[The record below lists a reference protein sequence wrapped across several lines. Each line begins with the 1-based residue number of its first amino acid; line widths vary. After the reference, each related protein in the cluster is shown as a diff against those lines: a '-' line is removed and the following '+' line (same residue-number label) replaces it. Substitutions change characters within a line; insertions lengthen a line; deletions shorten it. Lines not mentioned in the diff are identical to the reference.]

1 MLKSHLDYILFQIL
15 EKEPDLSD
23 IILTP
28 YVPIKAAVYGEVK
41 SLNIEDIDILTP
53 FQIEA
58 MAISMIGPNKHLYKD
73 LALQGACD
81 FAYALPNKERFRV
94 NVFYQKGSLAVVM
107 RKLLPRIPTIEELK
121 LPDVFKRMARER
133 FGLILVTGG
142 TGTGKST
149 SLAAV
154 INEINENFARHII
167 TLEDPIEF
175 FHSHKKSVINQRELG
190 TDFTSFAS
198 GLRSALRQAPH
209 IILVGEIRDKE
220 TVTTALEAAETGHL
234 VLGTLHTSDAGQ
246 TIHRITGLFDLEEER
261 LVRSRLSESLKYVV
275 SQRIMPKVGGGRI
288 VAFEVMVKNLRI
300 RDLIVNGEREDRTF
314 YDIISQSEAY
324 GMFTFDQCLASY
336 YEQGIITEE
345 VAMQFCSDR
354 SRLKMLLDKVK
365 AKRGEKL
372 SDIEGLELDLSYD
385 EENKM
390 GRL

>member
-1 MLKSHLDYILFQIL
+1 MLKAYLDYLLLKVVEQ
-15 EKEPDLSD
+15 EPDLSD

-28 YVPIKAAVYGEVK
+28 FVPIKAAVFGEVK
-41 SLNIEDIDILTP
+41 DVNIAEVDKLTP

-58 MAISMIGPNKHLYKD
+58 MAMAMIGSSYHHYPV
-73 LALQGACD
+73 LQTTGACD
-81 FAYALPNKERFRV
+81 FSYVLPNRIRFRV

-107 RKLLPRIPTIEELK
+107 RKLAPGIPTIEELK
-121 LPDVFKRMARER
+121 LPKVFYDLARER

-154 INEINENFARHII
+154 INEINRNYARHII

-175 FHSHKKSVINQRELG
+175 FHPHLKSVINQRELG
-190 TDFTSFAS
+190 QDFKSFAE

-246 TIHRITGLFDLEEER
+246 TIHRITGLFSLEEENLIRGR
-261 LVRSRLSESLKYVV
+261 LAESLKYVV

-288 VAFEVMVKNLRI
+288 VAFEVMRKNLRI
-300 RDLIVNGEREDRTF
+300 RELILHGEREDRTF
-314 YDIISQSEAY
+314 YDIIAESEAY

-336 YEQGIITEE
+336 YEQNLITEE

-354 SRLKMLLDKVK
+354 SRLKMMLDKIK

-372 SDIEGLELDLSYD
+372 SDIDGLELDLDYEKRAD
-385 EENKM
+385 F
-390 GRL
+390 

>member
-1 MLKSHLDYILFQIL
+1 MLKAYLDYLLLKVVEQ
-15 EKEPDLSD
+15 EPDLSD

-28 YVPIKAAVYGEVK
+28 FVPIKAAVFGEVK
-41 SLNIEDIDILTP
+41 DVNIAEVDKLTP

-58 MAISMIGPNKHLYKD
+58 MAMAMIGSSYHHYPV
-73 LALQGACD
+73 LQTTGACD
-81 FAYALPNKERFRV
+81 FSYVLPNRIRFRV

-107 RKLLPRIPTIEELK
+107 RKLAPGVPTIEELK
-121 LPDVFKRMARER
+121 LPKVFYDLARER

-154 INEINENFARHII
+154 INEINRNYARHII

-175 FHSHKKSVINQRELG
+175 FHPHLKSVINQRELG
-190 TDFTSFAS
+190 QDFKSFAE

-246 TIHRITGLFDLEEER
+246 TIHRITGLFSLEEENLIRGR
-261 LVRSRLSESLKYVV
+261 LAESLKYVI

-288 VAFEVMVKNLRI
+288 VAFEVMRKNLRI
-300 RDLIVNGEREDRTF
+300 RELILHGEREDRTF
-314 YDIISQSEAY
+314 YDIIAESEAY

-336 YEQGIITEE
+336 YEQNLITEE

-354 SRLKMLLDKVK
+354 SRLKMMLDKIK

-372 SDIEGLELDLSYD
+372 SDIDGLELDLDY
-385 EENKM
+385 EKRA
-390 GRL
+390 GF

>member
-1 MLKSHLDYILFQIL
+1 MLKAYLDYLLLKVVEQ
-15 EKEPDLSD
+15 EPDLSD

-28 YVPIKAAVYGEVK
+28 FVPIKAAVFGEVK
-41 SLNIEDIDILTP
+41 DVNIAEVDKLTP

-58 MAISMIGPNKHLYKD
+58 MAMAMIGSSYHHYPV
-73 LALQGACD
+73 LQTTGACD
-81 FAYALPNKERFRV
+81 FSYVLPNRIRFRV

-107 RKLLPRIPTIEELK
+107 RKLAPGIPTIEELK
-121 LPDVFKRMARER
+121 LPKVFYDLARER

-154 INEINENFARHII
+154 INEINRNYARHII

-175 FHSHKKSVINQRELG
+175 FHPHLKSVINQRELG
-190 TDFTSFAS
+190 QDFKSFAE

-246 TIHRITGLFDLEEER
+246 TIHRITGLFSLEEENLIRGR
-261 LVRSRLSESLKYVV
+261 LAESLKYVV

-288 VAFEVMVKNLRI
+288 VAFEVMRKNLRI
-300 RDLIVNGEREDRTF
+300 RELILHGEREDRTF
-314 YDIISQSEAY
+314 YDIIAESEAC

-336 YEQGIITEE
+336 YEQNLITEE

-354 SRLKMLLDKVK
+354 SRLKMMLDKIK

-372 SDIEGLELDLSYD
+372 SDIDGLELDLDYEKRAD
-385 EENKM
+385 F
-390 GRL
+390 

>member
-1 MLKSHLDYILFQIL
+1 MLKAYLDYLLLKVVEQ
-15 EKEPDLSD
+15 EPDLSD

-28 YVPIKAAVYGEVK
+28 FVPIKLLSLEKYKNVNIAEVDK
-41 SLNIEDIDILTP
+41 LTP

-58 MAISMIGPNKHLYKD
+58 MAMAMIGSSYHHYPV
-73 LALQGACD
+73 LQTTGACD
-81 FAYALPNKERFRV
+81 FSYVLPNRIRFRV

-107 RKLLPRIPTIEELK
+107 RKLAPGIPTIEELK
-121 LPDVFKRMARER
+121 LPKVFYDLARER

-154 INEINENFARHII
+154 INEINRNYARHII

-175 FHSHKKSVINQRELG
+175 FHPHLKSVINQRELG
-190 TDFTSFAS
+190 QDFKSFAE

-246 TIHRITGLFDLEEER
+246 TIHRITGLFSLEEENLIRGR
-261 LVRSRLSESLKYVV
+261 LAESLKYVI
-275 SQRIMPKVGGGRI
+275 SQRIMPKVGRGRI
-288 VAFEVMVKNLRI
+288 VAFEVMRKNLRI
-300 RDLIVNGEREDRTF
+300 RELILHGEREDRTF
-314 YDIISQSEAY
+314 YDIIAESEAY

-336 YEQGIITEE
+336 YEQNLITEE

-354 SRLKMLLDKVK
+354 SRLKMMLDKIK

-372 SDIEGLELDLSYD
+372 SDIDGLELDLDYEKRAD
-385 EENKM
+385 F
-390 GRL
+390 

>member
-1 MLKSHLDYILFQIL
+1 MLKAYLDYILMNVV
-15 EKEPDLSD
+15 EKEPELSD
-23 IILTP
+23 IILTSF
-28 YVPIKAAVYGEVK
+28 VPIKATVYGEVK
-41 SLNIEDIDILTP
+41 DVELSEIKSLTP

-58 MAISMIGPNKHLYKD
+58 MSMAMIGPSVHLYGD
-73 LALQGACD
+73 LQKTGSCD
-81 FAYALPNKERFRV
+81 FSYVLPNRVRFRV

-107 RKLLPRIPTIEELK
+107 RKLSPGVPSIEELG
-121 LPDVFKRMARER
+121 LPKVFYDLARER

-154 INEINENFARHII
+154 INEINNNVHRHII

-175 FHSHKKSVINQRELG
+175 FHPHKKSVINQRELG
-190 TDFTSFAS
+190 IDFKTFSE
-198 GLRSALRQAPH
+198 GLRAALRQAPH

-246 TIHRITGLFDLEEER
+246 AIHRITGLFSLEEENLIRGR
-261 LVRSRLSESLKYVV
+261 LAESLKFVIC
-275 SQRIMPKVGGGRI
+275 QRIMPKVGGGRI
-288 VAFEVMVKNLRI
+288 VAFEVMRKNLRI
-300 RDLIVNGEREDRTF
+300 RELILHGEKEDKTF
-314 YDIISQSEAY
+314 YDVIAGSEAY

-336 YEQGIITEE
+336 YEQGLITEE

-354 SRLKMLLDKVK
+354 SRLKMMLDRIK

-372 SDIEGLELDLSYD
+372 SDIEGLELDLDYGK
-385 EENKM
+385 EEF
-390 GRL
+390 

>member
-1 MLKSHLDYILFQIL
+1 MLKAYLDYLLLKVVEQ
-15 EKEPDLSD
+15 EPDLSD

-28 YVPIKAAVYGEVK
+28 FVPIKAAVFGEVK
-41 SLNIEDIDILTP
+41 DVNIAEVDKLTP

-58 MAISMIGPNKHLYKD
+58 MAMAMIGSSYHHYPV
-73 LALQGACD
+73 LQTTGACD
-81 FAYALPNKERFRV
+81 FSYVLPNRIRFRV

-107 RKLLPRIPTIEELK
+107 RKLAPGIPTIEELK
-121 LPDVFKRMARER
+121 LPKVFYDLARER

-154 INEINENFARHII
+154 INEINRNYARHII

-175 FHSHKKSVINQRELG
+175 FHPHLKSVINQRELG
-190 TDFTSFAS
+190 QDFKSFAE

-246 TIHRITGLFDLEEER
+246 TIHRITGLFSLEEENLIRGR
-261 LVRSRLSESLKYVV
+261 LAESLKYVI
-275 SQRIMPKVGGGRI
+275 SQRIMPKVGRGRI
-288 VAFEVMVKNLRI
+288 VAFEVMRKNLRI
-300 RDLIVNGEREDRTF
+300 RELILHGEREDRTF
-314 YDIISQSEAY
+314 YDIIAESEAY

-336 YEQGIITEE
+336 YEQNLITEE

-354 SRLKMLLDKVK
+354 SRLKMMLDKIK

-372 SDIEGLELDLSYD
+372 SDIDGLELDLDYEKRAD
-385 EENKM
+385 F
-390 GRL
+390 

>member
-1 MLKSHLDYILFQIL
+1 MLKAYLDYLLLKVVEQ
-15 EKEPDLSD
+15 EPDLSD

-28 YVPIKAAVYGEVK
+28 FVPIKAAVFGEVK
-41 SLNIEDIDILTP
+41 DVNIAEVDKLTP

-58 MAISMIGPNKHLYKD
+58 MAMAMIGSSYHHYPV
-73 LALQGACD
+73 LQTTGACD
-81 FAYALPNKERFRV
+81 FSYVLPNRIRFRV

-107 RKLLPRIPTIEELK
+107 RKLAPGIPTIEELK
-121 LPDVFKRMARER
+121 LPKVFYDLARER

-154 INEINENFARHII
+154 INEINRNYARHII

-175 FHSHKKSVINQRELG
+175 FHPHLKSVINQRELG
-190 TDFTSFAS
+190 QDFKSFAE

-246 TIHRITGLFDLEEER
+246 TIHRITGLFSLEEENLIRGR
-261 LVRSRLSESLKYVV
+261 LAESLKYVI

-288 VAFEVMVKNLRI
+288 VAFEVMRKNLRI
-300 RDLIVNGEREDRTF
+300 RELILHGEREDRTF
-314 YDIISQSEAY
+314 YDIIAESEAY

-336 YEQGIITEE
+336 YEQNLITEE

-354 SRLKMLLDKVK
+354 SRLKMMLDKIK

-372 SDIEGLELDLSYD
+372 SDIDGLELDLDY
-385 EENKM
+385 EKRA
-390 GRL
+390 GF

>member
-1 MLKSHLDYILFQIL
+1 MLKAYLDYLLLKVVEQ
-15 EKEPDLSD
+15 EPDLSD

-28 YVPIKAAVYGEVK
+28 FVPIKAAVFGEVK
-41 SLNIEDIDILTP
+41 DVNIAEVDKLTP

-58 MAISMIGPNKHLYKD
+58 MAMAMIGSSYHHYPV
-73 LALQGACD
+73 LQTTGACD
-81 FAYALPNKERFRV
+81 FSYVLPNRIRFRV

-107 RKLLPRIPTIEELK
+107 RKLAPGIPTIEELK
-121 LPDVFKRMARER
+121 LPKVFYDLARER

-154 INEINENFARHII
+154 INEINRNYARHII

-175 FHSHKKSVINQRELG
+175 FHPHLKSVINQRELG
-190 TDFTSFAS
+190 QDFKSFAE

-246 TIHRITGLFDLEEER
+246 TIHRITGLFSLEEENLIRGR
-261 LVRSRLSESLKYVV
+261 LAESLKYVV
-275 SQRIMPKVGGGRI
+275 SQRIMPKVGRGRI
-288 VAFEVMVKNLRI
+288 VAFEVMRKNLRI
-300 RDLIVNGEREDRTF
+300 RELILHGEREDRTF
-314 YDIISQSEAY
+314 YDIIAESEAY

-336 YEQGIITEE
+336 YEQNLITEE

-354 SRLKMLLDKVK
+354 SRLKMMLDKIK

-372 SDIEGLELDLSYD
+372 SDIDGLELDLDYEKRAD
-385 EENKM
+385 F
-390 GRL
+390 

>member
-1 MLKSHLDYILFQIL
+1 MLKAYLDYILMNVV
-15 EKEPDLSD
+15 EKEPNLSD

-28 YVPIKAAVYGEVK
+28 FVPIKATVYGDVKDVELSDVK
-41 SLNIEDIDILTP
+41 SLTP

-58 MAISMIGPNKHLYKD
+58 MAMAMIGPSAHLYVD
-73 LALQGACD
+73 LQKTGSCD
-81 FAYALPNKERFRV
+81 FSYVLPNRVRFRV

-107 RKLLPRIPTIEELK
+107 RKLSPGVPSIEELG
-121 LPDVFKRMARER
+121 LPKVFYDLAKER

-154 INEINENFARHII
+154 INEINNNVHRHII

-175 FHSHKKSVINQRELG
+175 FHPHYKSVINQRELG
-190 TDFTSFAS
+190 TDFKSFS
-198 GLRSALRQAPH
+198 EGLRAALRQAPH

-246 TIHRITGLFDLEEER
+246 AIHRITGLFSLEEENLIRGR
-261 LVRSRLSESLKYVV
+261 LAESLKFVIC
-275 SQRIMPKVGGGRI
+275 QRIMPKVGGGRI
-288 VAFEVMVKNLRI
+288 VAFEVMRKNLRI
-300 RDLIVNGEREDRTF
+300 RELILHGEREDKTF
-314 YDIISQSEAY
+314 YDVIAESEAY

-336 YEQGIITEE
+336 YEQGLITEE
-345 VAMQFCSDR
+345 IAMQFCSDR
-354 SRLKMLLDKVK
+354 SRLKMMLDKIK

-372 SDIEGLELDLSYD
+372 SDIEGLELDLDYGK
-385 EENKM
+385 EEF
-390 GRL
+390 

>member
-1 MLKSHLDYILFQIL
+1 MLKAYLDYLLLKVVEQ
-15 EKEPDLSD
+15 EPDLSD

-28 YVPIKAAVYGEVK
+28 FVPIKAAVFGEVK
-41 SLNIEDIDILTP
+41 DVNIAEVDKLTP

-58 MAISMIGPNKHLYKD
+58 MAMAMIGSSYHHYPV
-73 LALQGACD
+73 LQTTGACD
-81 FAYALPNKERFRV
+81 FSYVLPNRIRFRV

-107 RKLLPRIPTIEELK
+107 RKLAPGIPTIEELK
-121 LPDVFKRMARER
+121 LPKVFYDLARER

-154 INEINENFARHII
+154 INEINRNYARHII

-175 FHSHKKSVINQRELG
+175 FHPHLKSVINQRELG
-190 TDFTSFAS
+190 QDFKSFAE

-220 TVTTALEAAETGHL
+220 TVTTAFEAAETGHL
-234 VLGTLHTSDAGQ
+234 VLCTLHTSDAGQ
-246 TIHRITGLFDLEEER
+246 TIHRITGLFSLEEENLIRGR
-261 LVRSRLSESLKYVV
+261 LAESLKYVV

-288 VAFEVMVKNLRI
+288 VAFEVMRKNLRI
-300 RDLIVNGEREDRTF
+300 RELILHGEREDRTF
-314 YDIISQSEAY
+314 YDIIAESEAY

-336 YEQGIITEE
+336 YEQNLITEE

-354 SRLKMLLDKVK
+354 SRLKMMLDKIK

-372 SDIEGLELDLSYD
+372 SDIDGLELDLDYEKRAD
-385 EENKM
+385 F
-390 GRL
+390 